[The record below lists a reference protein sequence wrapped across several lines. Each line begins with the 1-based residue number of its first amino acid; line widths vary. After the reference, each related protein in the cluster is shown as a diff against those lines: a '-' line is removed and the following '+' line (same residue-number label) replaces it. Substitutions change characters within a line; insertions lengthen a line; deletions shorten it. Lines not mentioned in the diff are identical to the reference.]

1 MFAPLFLKELSLQ
14 CLADALHESPQ
25 TIYIEEVFTPA
36 KVLYTAALISKLKTS
51 LLFVVAT
58 EEEKIK
64 VLSDFACLEP
74 DLSQQ
79 ISRHSE
85 SFIRNDYPFLGDINK
100 GFPFFI
106 VCTLSQLLAPFPSP
120 DEIHENSFLI
130 KTGMRYHRKFLVEK
144 LVSLG
149 LEKVNQ
155 LDMQNQFSLRGDIL
169 EVYSRPLQLPVRFL
183 FNDETCER
191 ISSMD
196 AQKNVLGEHQE
207 IMLFPGTLPGT
218 CAFTDYLTGKS
229 KCLVVLNE
237 EETLSSVAEGNG
249 ESTAYNLLNGQLKK
263 FPCVS
268 FSFVH
273 HVSKTNKFVLAKSF
287 PSEFFFGKIS
297 KFRHE
302 MRALEKS
309 GYRIFI
315 FSKEADA
322 LTKNFIDENHT
333 VVISEKADLKTR
345 TTQIFNGKL
354 SSGFKLPEFKIAFF
368 SDREI
373 FTRVSSQKP
382 KIPPPRHE
390 ADFKPG
396 DYVVHVQ
403 FGIGKFTGLTTMQRG
418 GDLSEFALVQY
429 AGDDK
434 LYVPLEQM
442 DRLQKYINGD
452 EKFPHLSRLSS
463 SSWETTKR
471 KVKEKARDVAQELL
485 QLYSVRD
492 RIQGFPHEKDTD
504 MQSHLEDDFEFE
516 ETPGQASS
524 ILDVKLDMESARVM
538 DRLVCGDVGYGKTEV
553 ALRAAFKSVMSG
565 KQVCLLAPTTVLCLQ
580 HYRVF
585 KNRFHIFP
593 VNVALLTRFQSKK
606 EQKEILQSLKEGT
619 VDVCIGTHRLLQNDI
634 HFRDIGLVI
643 IDEEQRFGVLQKEKF
658 KNLRKSVDV
667 LTLTATPIPRTLYM
681 SIMNIRDVSL
691 IETPPPDRLAIQTE
705 VAEYDDELVFR
716 AISSEMERGGQV
728 FYVHNNIIEIDREVR
743 RLKKIVPRAK
753 ILVVHGKFSGKI
765 LEEHMLKFVSGK
777 AHVLV
782 STTVIENGLDIP
794 NANTLIVNNAD
805 KFGLSQLYQLRGRVG
820 RSNRQAYAY
829 FLYNSKALLSGV
841 SRERLAA
848 LKEFAYLG
856 SGYELA
862 KRDLEIRG
870 AGNLLGEEQSG
881 FMAQVGFTLY
891 CELLHQAVA
900 ELKGEI
906 PEPDEPPAIDFPFAA
921 YIPKKMVENDEKRL
935 YYYRKLSFIQSLEE
949 ADSIVKK
956 VSDECGS
963 RADVFTNLI
972 EFVKIKFFA
981 RQCGV
986 VQVQLKNGIVKIRYR
1001 DGSGKIS
1008 TLHRNLHI
1016 KSAHVYADALRKIFK
1031 EINELKSG
1039 KDSLN
1044 AKEVCVSV

>member
-14 CLADALHESPQ
+14 SLADALHEPPH
-25 TIYIEEVFTPA
+25 TVYVEEVFTPA
-36 KVLYTAALISKLKTS
+36 KVLYAAALLRKLNTS

-64 VLSDFACLEP
+64 VLSDFTCLEP
-74 DLSQQ
+74 DLSKQ
-79 ISRHSE
+79 ISRQSE
-85 SFIRNDYPFLGDINK
+85 SFKRNDYAFLGDISR
-100 GFPFFI
+100 GVPFFI
-106 VCTLSQLLAPFPSP
+106 VCTLSQLFAPFPAP
-120 DEIHENSFLI
+120 DEIHENSLLI
-130 KTGMRYHRKFLVEK
+130 KIGRQYHRKFLVEK

-149 LEKVNQ
+149 CEKVNQ
-155 LDMQNQFSLRGDIL
+155 FDMQNQFALRGDIL
-169 EVYSRPLQLPVRFL
+169 EVYSRSLQFPVRIL

-191 ISSMD
+191 ISSLD
-196 AQKNVLGEHQE
+196 AGKNILEEHQE
-207 IMLFPGTLPGT
+207 IMLFPDTLPGT
-218 CAFTDYLTGKS
+218 CAFTDYLSEKS
-229 KCLVVLNE
+229 KCLVVFNE
-237 EETLSSVAEGNG
+237 EETLSSAADDYGKG
-249 ESTAYNLLNGQLKK
+249 AACDLLHGQLKK

-273 HVSKTNKFVLAKSF
+273 HVSKTNKFALAKSF
-287 PSEFFFGKIS
+287 PAEFFYGKIS

-302 MRALEKS
+302 VRAMEKS

-315 FSKEADA
+315 FSKEAHA
-322 LTKNFIDENHT
+322 LTRNFIDENHT
-333 VVISEKADLKTR
+333 VVLSSKADLKTR
-345 TTQIFNGKL
+345 TTQIFNGNL
-354 SSGFKLPEFKIAFF
+354 SSGFKLPELKIAFF

-373 FTRVSSQKP
+373 FTRVSSQKT
-382 KIPPPRHE
+382 KIPPPRHD

-403 FGIGKFTGLTTMQRG
+403 FGIGKFTGLTTMQRD

-429 AGDDK
+429 AGGDK

-442 DRLQKYINGD
+442 DRLQKYINAD
-452 EKFPHLSRLSS
+452 EKFPALSRLSS

-492 RIQGFPHEKDTD
+492 RIQGFSHEKDTD
-504 MQSHLEDDFEFE
+504 MQSQLEDDFEFE
-516 ETPGQASS
+516 ETPGQSSS
-524 ILDVKLDMESARVM
+524 IFDVKRDMESARVM

-585 KNRFHIFP
+585 KSRYHPFP
-593 VNVALLTRFQSKK
+593 VNVSLLTRFQSKK
-606 EQKEILQSLKEGT
+606 VQKEILQSLKEGT

-634 HFRDIGLVI
+634 HFRDVGLVI
-643 IDEEQRFGVLQKEKF
+643 IDEEQRFGVLQKEKL

-681 SIMNIRDVSL
+681 SLMGIRDVSL

-716 AISSEMERGGQV
+716 AISSEIERGGQV

-743 RLKKIVPRAK
+743 KLKKIVPRAK
-753 ILVVHGKFSGKI
+753 ILVVHGRFSGKI
-765 LEEHMLKFVSGK
+765 LEEHMMKFISGK

-782 STTVIENGLDIP
+782 STTVIENGIDIP

-848 LKEFAYLG
+848 LKEFACLG

-921 YIPKKMVENDEKRL
+921 YIPHEMLENDEKRL
-935 YYYRKLSFIQSLEE
+935 YYYRKLSFVQSLEE
-949 ADSIVKK
+949 ADSLAKK
-956 VSDECGS
+956 IRDDCGAPADEF
-963 RADVFTNLI
+963 ANLI
-972 EFVKIKFFA
+972 EFVKIKFLA
-981 RQCGV
+981 RQCSV
-986 VQVQLKNGIVKIRYR
+986 VQVQQKNGIVKIRYR
-1001 DGSGKIS
+1001 DGSGKIL

-1016 KSAHVYADALRKIFK
+1016 KSAHLYADALRKIFRK
-1031 EINELKSG
+1031 INELKSG